1 MLIDDG
7 SPTAY
12 RLAIMLI
19 RKTLFSDDWEE
30 SWDEILEG
38 LRQDATT
45 NGVHPVWS
53 KMAEATP
60 NPCSV
65 CCIPKS
71 EVEEQEADK
80 FDMLQ
85 AKIDPANGKSLAK
98 TLATFEANSSD
109 ATVKMALNKAKAQL
123 NGKKGLRVIS
133 GLENLEGEASVISV
147 LIHIHLENDATESL
161 EELSKSDSDLADA
174 FRDLIELRNGNSS
187 DWNNS
192 RSLTDVDDLSKAR
205 KRKHGLC
212 CQRKQPS
219 SSDELQD
226 GLELD
231 LTPQQKET
239 ITGGNWQH
247 WFVTAPP
254 TWL

>member
-1 MLIDDG
+1 MCNRRVQRGRRGARGGSGPLEWLPKTEEVLIDDG

-60 NPCSV
+60 
-65 CCIPKS
+65 ILAQFAAFPKS
-71 EVEEQEADK
+71 EVEQQEADK
-80 FDMLQ
+80 FDMSQ

-123 NGKKGLRVIS
+123 NGKKGCESFPALKTLKERLR
-133 GLENLEGEASVISV
+133 
-147 LIHIHLENDATESL
+147 
-161 EELSKSDSDLADA
+161 
-174 FRDLIELRNGNSS
+174 
-187 DWNNS
+187 
-192 RSLTDVDDLSKAR
+192 
-205 KRKHGLC
+205 
-212 CQRKQPS
+212 
-219 SSDELQD
+219 
-226 GLELD
+226 
-231 LTPQQKET
+231 
-239 ITGGNWQH
+239 
-247 WFVTAPP
+247 
-254 TWL
+254 